1 MKLNHE
7 ELLSN
12 FALNSKLRHYN
23 VVGDLAYVVAD
34 TTHTLSVMS
43 LPPRLSDNE
52 MGQAPR
58 TIYPEFVGSIRDGRL
73 HGAYAIA
80 VDGINAFVAS
90 RWCKTCVVMVNVMDP
105 ALPIM
110 AH

>member
-1 MKLNHE
+1 
-7 ELLSN
+7 
-12 FALNSKLRHYN
+12 
-23 VVGDLAYVVAD
+23 
-34 TTHTLSVMS
+34 MS

-110 AH
+110 AGCTGAHTHTHTHTHSVPGAHSLTHL